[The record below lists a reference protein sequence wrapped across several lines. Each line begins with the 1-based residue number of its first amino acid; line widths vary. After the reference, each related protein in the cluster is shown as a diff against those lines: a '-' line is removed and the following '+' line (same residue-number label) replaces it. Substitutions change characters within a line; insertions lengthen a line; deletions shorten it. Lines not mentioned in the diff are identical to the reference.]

1 MVFSFCYR
9 CNCFQIKRYK
19 RIIFAQIVRK
29 EMECK
34 ICQNE
39 TKIIFNAKVLYKYD
53 VDYYQCIKCGFGQ
66 TEKPYW
72 LEEAYVSSMNLSD
85 TGVMQRSERM
95 SKITTALIFFFF
107 NTKGTFLDYAGGFG
121 VFTRQMR
128 DIGFDFYWQDPYTK
142 NEIARGFEGSLDRK
156 YDIVTTFE
164 SFEHFDNP
172 FQEIEKI
179 LQLTDT
185 IVLTTDLISVPAPKH
200 KDWWYYASEHGQHL
214 SFYSKNSFDKIAKKY
229 GLIYYNTKNVHVLSR
244 KKIGLLGNLFLKFKF
259 AKHLLY
265 LSFYFV
271 NPFLKSK
278 SVSDMNSFYSKDND

>member
-1 MVFSFCYR
+1 M
-9 CNCFQIKRYK
+9 K
-19 RIIFAQIVRK
+19 
-29 EMECK
+29 CK

-53 VDYYQCIKCGFGQ
+53 VDYYQCNKCGFGQ
-66 TEKPYW
+66 TEKTYW

-95 SKITTALIFFFF
+95 SKITTTLIFFFF
-107 NTKGTFLDYAGGFG
+107 NTKGAFLDYAGGFG

-142 NEIARGFEGSLDRK
+142 NEIARGFEGSLNRK

-172 FQEIEKI
+172 LQEIEKI
-179 LQLTDT
+179 LKLTDT
-185 IVLTTDLISVPAPKH
+185 IILTTDLISVPAPEH
-200 KDWWYYASEHGQHL
+200 KNWWYYASEHGQHL
-214 SFYSKNSFDKIAKKY
+214 SFYSKYSFDEIAKKY
-229 GLIYYNTKNVHVLSR
+229 GLNYYNTKNVHILSR
-244 KKIGLLGNLFLKFKF
+244 KKIGLLGNLFFKFKF

-265 LSFYFV
+265 LSFFLI

-278 SVSDMNSFYSKDND
+278 SVSDMNSFYSKDTN